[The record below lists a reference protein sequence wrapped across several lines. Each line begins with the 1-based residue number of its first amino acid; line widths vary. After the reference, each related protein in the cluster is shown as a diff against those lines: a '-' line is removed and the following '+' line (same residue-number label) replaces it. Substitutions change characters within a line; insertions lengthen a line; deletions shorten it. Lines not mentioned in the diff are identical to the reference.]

1 MSNNLR
7 RWKLAS
13 RKRKSLNIT
22 NSSIH
27 SKPAVH
33 ERLYSSAL
41 KKKEVIKKLKEEA
54 KKAEVKEC
62 TFKPKLSKKA
72 MASRQQID
80 DDRSISAPMCRPS
93 TSIFDKITG
102 NISSR

>member
-1 MSNNLR
+1 MSNNFR

-22 NSSIH
+22 NTSN
-27 SKPAVH
+27 KPVH
-33 ERLYSSAL
+33 ERLYKSAL

-54 KKAEVKEC
+54 AKAEVKEC
-62 TFKPKLSKKA
+62 TFKPKLTKKA
-72 MASRQQID
+72 IANRSTQQFD